1 MPLTASDVVALVRS
15 LDDDQ
20 LSALRYRAFELQDD
34 VATTEEERNA
44 AYRETLELELL
55 SAIGAL

>member
-1 MPLTASDVVALVRS
+1 MPLTASDVVALVRL